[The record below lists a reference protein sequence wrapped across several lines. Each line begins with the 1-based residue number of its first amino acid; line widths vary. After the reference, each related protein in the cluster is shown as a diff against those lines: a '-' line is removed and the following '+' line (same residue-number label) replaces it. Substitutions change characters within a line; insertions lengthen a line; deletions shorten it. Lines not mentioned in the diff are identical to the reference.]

1 MNIEELLK
9 KPLSELSKEEVSY
22 IFDNLDWKGI
32 MDEFTKQEIELKRLA
47 ENN

>member
-9 KPLSELSKEEVSY
+9 KPLGVLTKEEVAY
-22 IFDNLDWKGI
+22 IFDNLDWKNI
-32 MDEFTKQEIELKRLA
+32 MDDFTKQEEELKRLA

>member
-9 KPLSELSKEEVSY
+9 KPLADLTKEEVSY
-22 IFDNLDWKGI
+22 IFDNLDWKSI
-32 MDEFTKQEIELKRLA
+32 MDEFTKQQNELQRLA

>member
-9 KPLSELSKEEVSY
+9 KPLRYLTKEEVAY
-22 IFDNLDWKGI
+22 IFDNLDWKNI
-32 MDEFTKQEIELKRLA
+32 MDDFTKQEEELKRLA

>member
-9 KPLSELSKEEVSY
+9 KPLADLTKEEVSY
-22 IFDNLDWKGI
+22 IFDNLDWKSI
-32 MDEFTKQEIELKRLA
+32 MDDFTKQQNELQRLA

>member
-9 KPLSELSKEEVSY
+9 KPLADLTKEEVAY
-22 IFDNLDWKGI
+22 IFDNLDWKSI
-32 MDEFTKQEIELKRLA
+32 MDEFTNQELERKRLA